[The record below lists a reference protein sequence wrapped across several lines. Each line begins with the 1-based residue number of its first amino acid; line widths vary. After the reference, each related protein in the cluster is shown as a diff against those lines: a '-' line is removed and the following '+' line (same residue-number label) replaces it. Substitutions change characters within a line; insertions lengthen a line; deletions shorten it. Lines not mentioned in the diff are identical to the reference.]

1 MSSLLDPVILQK
13 LQAFARRRRSL
24 IILRGVFAAVAM
36 LVGTM
41 ILVAGMDFL
50 FPLMADWVR
59 WTLSAVA
66 YVAVLAIAWR
76 LCLHQLLHAPD
87 ERQIARLVEHA
98 EPQLRED
105 LLSAVELGRS
115 QGDVFDSDQF
125 RGLLQTDVSARMQS
139 LEMTALL
146 PVALIQR
153 YIGVT
158 LAIAVAVVGLMLVS
172 QNRFQTLFLRALMPG
187 ANLENV
193 AGTQLFIEAPRAGDA
208 TVAQGDAV
216 PVIIQVKGVP
226 AKTANIEAIGTAN
239 GRHVSEMKAL
249 GGDRF
254 ATTIQVGREN
264 VRYRMQAGDGRTR
277 YFQLTAVA
285 RPHEVAFEKTYR
297 FPAYAKIATKT
308 VEEKTGGL
316 TGLEGTEVELKIT
329 ANQAL
334 KRGELRVDRG
344 GAPVTIPLVA
354 LPDGRLSARLP
365 LSASGTYRLH
375 LVAARTDFESKFS
388 PEYEIRAVPDL
399 VPTAEFETPTEDLV
413 APANELVKIV
423 ARATDDVGLARV
435 AQMVKVND
443 GPWKEVVLK
452 EDAGLNTRVERDW
465 DLAGEGVKANDLIT
479 TKLVSTDFKG
489 GKAESRRLQI
499 VIVPAATEMKRLAS
513 LASRK
518 ALGESVKALA
528 VATAVL
534 DHAASMMWLKFE
546 RTEAADPA
554 RKQVVAAC
562 ATAFADCEAKLAQTW
577 TTLDVPLRDAPA
589 NHEGSDLVL
598 LGRLLS
604 RINSGEVQPAGKLL
618 ALVATQPAA
627 PVARDLASEIQALAA
642 QAKTMTDLAH
652 ETYRFNLAAEQI
664 DVVVELGLLVSG
676 EQRRLRELAA
686 VSKTP
691 EDWGR
696 VSTRLHAI
704 LGVSKNMDGVL
715 ESLKTGGGP
724 IATQAEGLLGGAYFG
739 AVREQIQE
747 ALNESADEKM
757 GGLFE
762 SFTRHF
768 GKAVSDSVNTKVLL
782 SKLAAEATAARRMV
796 AVNGADTPI
805 GLSGSMHQYLAEQS
819 EPTWTC
825 VEKLR
830 REQAVLANRV
840 QLAPAERQGLID
852 GRWDA
857 TADTFKAHADLEEVR
872 AVADN
877 AFVGD
882 LRRATVATLSVLAL
896 AAGDGLEKTD
906 ARLDVLA
913 QSMRILEAG
922 HDLQEVAD
930 GITAL
935 IALDRWEVKMPHGR
949 TTMPRDWAWLSTRLL
964 MAPARFQR
972 LEVKDADARQALDE
986 AAALLGQLPASAP
999 FRAVTFEM
1007 GERRKFRHTPLVA
1020 RIELEQVGGKLRAAL
1035 ALLRGPLETARKNV
1049 LKLTPSISELALALA
1064 KEEAALKADSN
1075 QAASKAATAKAEE
1088 TKSAVAPQLARQQKI
1103 NGKIETLK
1111 DLIRAD
1117 ANMQNILK
1125 KDQRDRMRDA
1135 DDALAMLKEPPPA
1148 AEQAL
1153 RQVTQSSDVAQQQT
1167 DLDGAVEQEQK
1178 IVEALRQIGGHYAA
1192 LEQGKNPE
1200 ETRAALRQ
1208 AEEDLGIKA
1217 KLDED
1222 FAKAAMLAEMA
1233 TKDAQTLLN
1242 ELVAKLPE
1250 NPEAQQELEKI
1261 ANTTLD
1267 LATAELER
1275 AAKAEGAA
1283 AVKVDERIAKDNDPK
1298 LKLSVLEAARLAAAL
1313 TREAQVAAESARQFL
1328 DQAANKPGLERARV
1342 ATERTTLAVP
1352 FSDQLVEAAQRLTNS
1367 RKVEEVVAEANGVF
1381 QKVGQL
1387 VSPLDHAKN
1396 EAKAAADSAAKE
1408 AQKADEQQEHN
1419 QQGGQ
1424 AATLSGEK
1432 ALAGIEA
1439 ARQAEAAAR
1448 DLAERAQAMAKIP
1461 EGAPQN
1467 SGLAQAS
1474 TEQAPVQ
1481 GDATEAAADVARA
1494 SRHEERLGNS
1504 EPAQQLGDLA
1514 KLIDSTAK
1522 KAVPAAEKA
1531 IRESKQAAD
1540 AKPPVDQA
1548 AKELADEAAALKK
1561 AAAEAKESP
1570 SSSADSPP
1578 GSPSASSPAEQKEL
1592 AQAIDALDAQLA
1604 DAAAAAAAA
1613 AAEAPPGQGPPGEGP
1628 PGEGPPGEGP
1638 PGEGPPGEGP
1648 PGEGPPGAMASMA
1661 QSKMASMRQSRSTKP
1676 ALMPG
1681 IPGPFDPKE
1690 KSEKGAKFDGMPPS
1704 QGQPPEL
1711 TAMKRGDW
1719 GKLPKKLA
1727 EQLSRGS
1734 AEDLPADYREAIETY
1749 YRVVAERAKQP

>member
-1 MSSLLDPVILQK
+1 MSSHLDSLILQK

-59 WTLSAVA
+59 WALSAVA
-66 YVAVLAIAWR
+66 YAAVLLIAWR

-98 EPQLRED
+98 EPKLRED
-105 LLSAVELGRS
+105 LLSAVELGRA
-115 QGDVFDSDQF
+115 QGDVFDSEQF

-146 PVALIQR
+146 PVALIKR
-153 YIGVT
+153 YIAVT
-158 LAIAVAVVGLMLVS
+158 AAIAVAVVGLMLIS

-193 AGTQLFIEAPRAGDA
+193 AATQLFIVKPISGDA
-208 TVAQGDAV
+208 TVAQGDGV
-216 PVIIQVKGVP
+216 QVVIEVRGLP
-226 AKTANIEAIGTAN
+226 AKTANIEALGTAD
-239 GRHVSEMKAL
+239 GRQVSEMKAL
-249 GGDRF
+249 GGNRF

-264 VRYRMQAGDGRTR
+264 VRYRMQAGDGRTK

-285 RPHEVAFEKTYR
+285 RPHEVAFEKIYH
-297 FPAYAKIATKT
+297 FPDYSKQPTKT
-308 VEEKTGGL
+308 VRETTGGL
-316 TGLEGTEVELKIT
+316 IALEGTEVELKIT

-334 KRGELRVDRG
+334 KSGELRVDRG
-344 GAPVTIPLVA
+344 AQVVAIPLTA
-354 LPDGRLSARLP
+354 LPDGRLTARLP

-375 LVAARTDFESKFS
+375 LVAAKTEFESKFS
-388 PEYEIRAVPDL
+388 PEYELRAVPDL
-399 VPTAEFETPTEDLV
+399 VPTIELEAPTEDLV
-413 APANELVKIV
+413 APANELVKLV

-435 AQMVKVND
+435 VQMVKVND
-443 GPWKEVVLK
+443 GPWKEFVFRQ
-452 EDAGLNTRVERDW
+452 DAGLSVRVERDW
-465 DLAGEGVKANDLIT
+465 DLAGEGVKTNDLIT
-479 TKLVSTDFKG
+479 TKLVATDFKG
-489 GKAESRRLQI
+489 GRAETRRLQI
-499 VIVPAATEMKRLAS
+499 VVVAAATEMKRLAG
-513 LASRK
+513 LTSRK

-528 VATAVL
+528 ASVTAWENT
-534 DHAASMMWLKFE
+534 AAVMWLKFE
-546 RTEAADPA
+546 KTESGDPA
-554 RKQVVAAC
+554 RQQALAAC
-562 ATAFADCEAKLAQTW
+562 AAALADCEAKLAQTW
-577 TTLDVPLRDAPA
+577 TALDVPLREAPA

-604 RINSGEVQPAGKLL
+604 RIHSGEVQPAGTIL
-618 ALVATQPAA
+618 ALLQAQPA
-627 PVARDLASEIQALAA
+627 VLSARDFASEVQALAA

-652 ETYRFNLAAEQI
+652 ETSRFNLSAEQI
-664 DVVVELGLLVSG
+664 DVVAELGIMLST
-676 EQRRLRELAA
+676 EQRRIRELAL

-696 VSTRLHAI
+696 VATRLHA
-704 LGVSKNMDGVL
+704 LLSVTKNLDGVL
-715 ESLKTGGGP
+715 ESLKAGRGP
-724 IATQAEGLLGGAYFG
+724 IAASAESLLNSSFFAWS
-739 AVREQIQE
+739 RDKMQD
-747 ALNESADEKM
+747 ALSEPADEKLM
-757 GGLFE
+757 GVFE
-762 SFTRHF
+762 SFTRYF
-768 GKAVSDSVNTKVLL
+768 GKAVSDTITAKVLL
-782 SKLAAEATAARRMV
+782 SKLAQEVIVARRKV
-796 AVNGADTPI
+796 PAGGADTPI
-805 GLSGSMHQYLAEQS
+805 GLAGSMHQWLVEDLA
-819 EPTWTC
+819 PTWTC
-825 VEKLR
+825 VENLR
-830 REQAVLANRV
+830 REQAALANRV
-840 QLAPAERQGLID
+840 QLAPTERQALIEA
-852 GRWDA
+852 RWNA
-857 TADTFKAHADLEEVR
+857 MADIFKAHADLEEVR
-872 AVADN
+872 ALADN

-882 LRRATVATLSVLAL
+882 LRRATVASLSVLAL
-896 AAGDGLEKTD
+896 AAGDGAEKTD
-906 ARLDVLA
+906 ARLGVLE
-913 QSMRILEAG
+913 QSMRILEGG
-922 HDLQEVAD
+922 HNLQELAD
-930 GITAL
+930 GLTAL
-935 IALDRWEVKMPHGR
+935 IALDRWEVRQPHAR
-949 TTMPRDWAWLSTRLL
+949 TTMPRDWAWLSTRLH
-964 MAPARFQR
+964 MASAQLQR
-972 LEVKDADARQALDE
+972 TAVQDADARKAVDS
-986 AAALLGQLPASAP
+986 AAALLAQIPASAP

-1007 GERRKFRHTPLVA
+1007 GERRKFKHTPGVA
-1020 RIELEQVGGKLRAAL
+1020 RLELEQVGGKVRAAL
-1035 ALLRGPLETARKNV
+1035 ALLRPPMEAARKNL

-1064 KEEAALKADSN
+1064 KEEAALKTDSN
-1075 QAASKAATAKAEE
+1075 QSAAKAATAQPDV
-1088 TKSAVAPQLARQQKI
+1088 TKSEVAPQLARQQAI

-1117 ANMQNILK
+1117 ANLQNILQ
-1125 KDQRDRMRDA
+1125 KDQRERMRDA
-1135 DDALAMLKEPPPA
+1135 DDALAMLKDPPPA

-1153 RQVTQSSDVAQQQT
+1153 RQVTQSSDAAQQQA
-1167 DLDGAVEQEQK
+1167 DLDDAVEQEQK

-1192 LEQGKNPE
+1192 LEQEKNPA
-1200 ETRAALRQ
+1200 ETRDALRK

-1217 KLDED
+1217 KLDEES
-1222 FAKAAMLAEMA
+1222 AKAAMLAEMA
-1233 TKDAQTLLN
+1233 SKTAEALLA
-1242 ELVAKLPE
+1242 ELVAKLPD

-1275 AAKAEGAA
+1275 AAKAEGTAA
-1283 AVKVDERIAKDNDPK
+1283 TRVDERIAKDNDPK

-1313 TREAQVAAESARQFL
+1313 TREAQAAAESARQFL
-1328 DQAANKPGLERARV
+1328 DQAGNKPGLERARV

-1352 FSDQLVEAAQRLTNS
+1352 LADQLVEAAQRLQDS
-1367 RKVEEVVAEANGVF
+1367 RKVEEIVAAANAVF
-1381 QKVGQL
+1381 PKVGHL

-1396 EAKAAADSAAKE
+1396 DAKAAADNAAKE
-1408 AQKADEQQEHN
+1408 AQKAGEQQAHN
-1419 QQGGQ
+1419 LQGGQ
-1424 AATLSGEK
+1424 QATLSGEK
-1432 ALAGIEA
+1432 ALAAIEA

-1474 TEQAPVQ
+1474 IEQAPVQ
-1481 GDATEAAADVARA
+1481 SDATEAAADVARA
-1494 SRHEERLGNS
+1494 GRHEERLGNS

-1514 KLIDSTAK
+1514 KLIDATAK

-1531 IRESKQAAD
+1531 IRESQQAAA

-1578 GSPSASSPAEQKEL
+1578 GSPSASSPAEQNEL
-1592 AQAIDALDAQLA
+1592 AQAIDALDAQIA
-1604 DAAAAAAAA
+1604 DAAAAAAA
-1613 AAEAPPGQGPPGEGP
+1613 AAEAPPGQGPPGQGP
-1628 PGEGPPGEGP
+1628 PREGP

-1690 KSEKGAKFDGMPPS
+1690 KSEKGAKLDGMPPS
-1704 QGQPPEL
+1704 TGQPPEL

-1727 EQLSRGS
+1727 DQLTRGQ
-1734 AEDLPADYREAIETY
+1734 AEELPADYREAIETY
-1749 YRVVAERAKQP
+1749 YRVVAERSKQP